1 MIYITGFL
9 IIGLIFTNAITDAPN
24 AISTLVGT
32 NVMSFR
38 KSAYISAIFN
48 FIGIFTMCFLNFS
61 VAQNMVNLI
70 SFENENDGIISIF
83 ASIISTILFSL
94 IALKYGIPTS
104 ETHSLVAGLAGA
116 GVALNNWNK
125 INVR

>member
-32 NVMSFR
+32 NVVSFR

-48 FIGIFTMCFLNFS
+48 FIGIIVMCFLNFS

-70 SFENENDGIISIF
+70 DFHNKEDGVISIF
-83 ASIISTILFSL
+83 ASIISTIIFSL
-94 IALKYGIPTS
+94 VALKFGIPTS

-116 GVALNNWNK
+116 GVALENLDK
-125 INVR
+125 INMR